1 MADFLASP
9 APNRENRLVSTTN
22 TPRQRIGEL
31 LISAGVLTEEQLA
44 EALTKPRTEGE
55 RIGDVLVRLQFVTE
69 TQLTQTLSQQLSVPW
84 VSLYHVEFSRQLLNL
99 VPEDLAELH
108 CLVPV
113 FVRKTKKE
121 GEVLFVA
128 MADPTN
134 EGALLLVKS
143 NCGLPVRP
151 MIASRSDIL
160 AAIRV
165 YYTGESPEIPPPP
178 VSQPLVAPPSPP
190 AAAAPP
196 PKAPPPLP
204 PKATKSMVDAGEAP
218 PPPKSEPDTMPEAEP
233 KTLTRPV
240 AKTPSSG
247 IPMVALTLL
256 DGTTIQL
263 PAAKG
268 RRASRPVPAGE
279 VDPLTARD
287 LVTALRAVTH
297 GADAKEILGDQP
309 KWEPVVAALLSV
321 LLRKGLIADWEFVEE
336 FRKI

>member
-1 MADFLASP
+1 MSSQEKLGNAGS
-9 APNRENRLVSTTN
+9 

-31 LISAGVLTEEQLA
+31 LISAGVLTEAELE
-44 EALTKPRTEGE
+44 EALTKPRLEGE
-55 RIGDVLVRLQFVTE
+55 RIGDVLVRLGMVTE

-99 VPEDLAELH
+99 VPEELAEMH

-143 NCGLPVRP
+143 SCGLPVRP
-151 MIASRSDIL
+151 MIAEKSDIRN
-160 AAIRV
+160 AIRV
-165 YYTGESPEIPPPP
+165 YYTGGEPEIPPPP
-178 VSQPLVAPPSPP
+178 PSQQIVAPPP
-190 AAAAPP
+190 A
-196 PKAPPPLP
+196 PK
-204 PKATKSMVDAGEAP
+204 P
-218 PPPKSEPDTMPEAEP
+218 PPPQAAKPAEIPAPPKSAPDTLPEAEP
-233 KTLTRPV
+233 QTIPRARPDTSTKPSQTLTAARSEDRAPGRAV
-240 AKTPSSG
+240 
-247 IPMVALTLL
+247 PMVALTLL

-263 PAAKG
+263 PAKG
-268 RRASRPVPAGE
+268 RRAGAQPRAKSASGD

-287 LVTALRAVTH
+287 LVSALRAVSH
-297 GADAKEILGDQP
+297 GADATEILGDEP
-309 KWEPVVAALLSV
+309 KWEPVVAALLSI

-336 FRKI
+336 YRKI

>member
-1 MADFLASP
+1 MAVFLAWP
-9 APNRENRLVSTTN
+9 PPKRENQPVSTQ

-99 VPEDLAELH
+99 VPEELAEMH

-143 NCGLPVRP
+143 NCGLPVKP

-165 YYTGESPEIPPPP
+165 YYMGESSEIPAPPL
-178 VSQPLVAPPSPP
+178 SQPLVSPPSPAP
-190 AAAAPP
+190 AAAPP
-196 PKAPPPLP
+196 PKPPPLP
-204 PKATKSMVDAGEAP
+204 PKAKSIVDPAEAAP
-218 PPPKSEPDTMPEAEP
+218 APPKSAPDTMPEAEP
-233 KTLTRPV
+233 KTQPRAVRSVP
-240 AKTPSSG
+240 AG
-247 IPMVALTLL
+247 GMPMVALTLL

-268 RRASRPVPAGE
+268 RRASRPAPAGE

-297 GADAKEILGDQP
+297 GADASEILGDQP

>member
-1 MADFLASP
+1 MAVFLAGAEKS
-9 APNRENRLVSTTN
+9 RENRSVSTN
-22 TPRQRIGEL
+22 PRQRIGEL

-44 EALTKPRTEGE
+44 EALTKPRSEGE
-55 RIGDVLVRLQFVTE
+55 RIGDVLVRLGFVTE

-99 VPEDLAELH
+99 VPEELAEMH

-143 NCGLPVRP
+143 NCGLPVRA
-151 MIASRSDIL
+151 MISSRTDIKN
-160 AAIRV
+160 AIRV
-165 YYTGESPEIPPPP
+165 YYTGGDTEIPPPA
-178 VSQPLVAPPSPP
+178 SQPLMAPPSIAKP
-190 AAAAPP
+190 
-196 PKAPPPLP
+196 PPPLP
-204 PKATKSMVDAGEAP
+204 PRAASRPAESEMAP
-218 PPPKSEPDTMPEAEP
+218 TSRNAPDTMPEAEP
-233 KTLTRPV
+233 KTQPRAVKAPPT
-240 AKTPSSG
+240 AGT
-247 IPMVALTLL
+247 PMVALTLL

-263 PAAKG
+263 PAKG
-268 RRASRPVPAGE
+268 RRASARPAATGASGDSGE

-287 LVTALRAVTH
+287 LVSALRAVAH
-297 GADAKEILGDQP
+297 GADAGEVLGGQP
-309 KWEPVVAALLSV
+309 KWEPVVAALLSI
-321 LLRKGLIADWEFVEE
+321 LLRKGLVADWEFVEE